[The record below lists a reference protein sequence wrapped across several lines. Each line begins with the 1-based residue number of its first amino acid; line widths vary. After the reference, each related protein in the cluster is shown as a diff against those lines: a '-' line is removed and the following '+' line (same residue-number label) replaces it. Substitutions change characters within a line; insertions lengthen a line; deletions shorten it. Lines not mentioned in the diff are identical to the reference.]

1 MILQQIGLLKA
12 ESDLNLFQRRLESPH
27 PPHAVCHPIAIGS
40 REGGN
45 PLNTCNPIAI
55 GSRKS
60 CKLHYPL

>member
-27 PPHAVCHPIAIGS
+27 PPHAVCHS

-45 PLNTCNPIAI
+45 PLNTCHPIAI

-60 CKLHYPL
+60 SKLHYPL